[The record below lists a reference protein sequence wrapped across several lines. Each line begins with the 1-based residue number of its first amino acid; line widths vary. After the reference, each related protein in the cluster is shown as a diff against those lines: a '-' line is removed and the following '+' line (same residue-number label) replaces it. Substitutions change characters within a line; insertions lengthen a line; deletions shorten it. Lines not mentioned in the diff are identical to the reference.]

1 MSRAAAAALAAG
13 LALLASPAAA
23 DPRTDYILHCQGCHL
38 PDGGETPGAVPAL
51 RGLVATFLS
60 IPGGREYLIRVPG
73 TAQAD
78 LSDARIA
85 SLLDWIL
92 LELDP
97 ARVPEDFEPYTA
109 EEVARARAR
118 PLKDALA
125 ERRRLLGGAELR

>member
-1 MSRAAAAALAAG
+1 MSRVAASALVAAIAMF
-13 LALLASPAAA
+13 ASQVPA

-38 PDGGETPGAVPAL
+38 PDGAETPGAVPAL
-51 RGLVATFLS
+51 RGQVAIFLS

-78 LSDARIA
+78 LPDARIA

-92 LELDP
+92 VHFDP
-97 ARVPEDFEPYTA
+97 ERVPEDHEPYSA

-118 PLKDALA
+118 PLRDAEA
-125 ERRRLLGGAELR
+125 ERRRLLLR